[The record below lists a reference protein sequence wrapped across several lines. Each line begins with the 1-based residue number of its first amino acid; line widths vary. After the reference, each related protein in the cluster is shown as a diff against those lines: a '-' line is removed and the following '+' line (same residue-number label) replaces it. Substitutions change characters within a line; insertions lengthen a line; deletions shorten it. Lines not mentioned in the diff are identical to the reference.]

1 MGKEMSDV
9 EVQMLTKADDYPIHQ
24 TPEPVAYAGLGRNFY
39 DRYFFNGYH
48 KEEDLFFALGMGIY
62 PPARHNGRW
71 FFDNPVWQTEKSSIL

>member
-1 MGKEMSDV
+1 MSDV

-48 KEEDLFFALGMGIY
+48 KEENLFFRKTTLSSVE
-62 PPARHNGRW
+62 GRRTVSW
-71 FFDNPVWQTEKSSIL
+71 ENENCFC